1 MNWVI
6 LAPNLPETLHA
17 ALEVLQKPHPG
28 PGAEQMPSRST
39 FAPHGPRIV

>member
-6 LAPNLPETLHA
+6 LAPNLPEA
-17 ALEVLQKPHPG
+17 LQKPHPG